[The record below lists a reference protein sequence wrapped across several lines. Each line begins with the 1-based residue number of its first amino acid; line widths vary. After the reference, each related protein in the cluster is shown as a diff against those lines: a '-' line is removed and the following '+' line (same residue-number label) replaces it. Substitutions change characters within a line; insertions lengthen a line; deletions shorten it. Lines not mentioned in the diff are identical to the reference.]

1 MTEVPQTFASFMCEA
16 IAQGDL
22 ALPACLPNPPVGC
35 VLVRDG
41 AIIARGFTQP
51 PCQPHVEAMAL
62 SQIEGT
68 LEDVTAF
75 VTLEPCAFH
84 QRTPSC
90 AKEMIARRIGTVYV
104 ALIDPHP
111 RNQGRGIE
119 MLRDAGVRVITNFLS
134 EEAWPHLAP
143 YLYRAPGRTV
153 WPSGDTPKTLRPPPN
168 RG

>member
-1 MTEVPQTFASFMCEA
+1 MTDAPQTFVRFMREA
-16 IAQGDL
+16 ITQGDL

-51 PCQPHVEAMAL
+51 PYRPHAEAMAM

-90 AKEMIARRIGTVYV
+90 AMEMIARRVGTVYV

-119 MLRDAGVRVITNFLS
+119 MLRNAGVRVVTNFLR
-134 EEAWPHLAP
+134 EEARPHLAP
-143 YLYRAPGRTV
+143 YLYRAPSRTPLAV
-153 WPSGDTPKTLRPPPN
+153 R
-168 RG
+168 

>member
-22 ALPACLPNPPVGC
+22 ALPACLPNPPV
-35 VLVRDG
+35 
-41 AIIARGFTQP
+41 
-51 PCQPHVEAMAL
+51 
-62 SQIEGT
+62 
-68 LEDVTAF
+68 
-75 VTLEPCAFH
+75 
-84 QRTPSC
+84 
-90 AKEMIARRIGTVYV
+90 ARRNGTVYV

-168 RG
+168 RGIEISGSQAARSVR